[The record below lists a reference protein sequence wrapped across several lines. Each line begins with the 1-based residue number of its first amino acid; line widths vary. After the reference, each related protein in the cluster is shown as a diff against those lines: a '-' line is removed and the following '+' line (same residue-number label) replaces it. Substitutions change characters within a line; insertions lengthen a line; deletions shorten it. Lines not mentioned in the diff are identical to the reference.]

1 MKRVEL
7 NITGMTCDDCVAK
20 VKGAL
25 EGIKGVTDV
34 GVSLEKAMAWL
45 NAPPNVS
52 PDELVGAVEN
62 AGYHATVPAGAE
74 EAPPAPSKQAQE
86 LVIIGGGSAGFA
98 AAIRAW
104 ELGARV
110 TIIEHSTIGGTCVN
124 IGCVPTKTLIR
135 AAQTYY
141 RSFHHN
147 FDGISARPAPL
158 DFKKVIG
165 QKDALVSTLRK
176 EKYEKVLDSYKGMR
190 YIKGHAMMK
199 RDGNGRITVDVGK
212 ETLKP
217 DKLIIATGAHPWVPP
232 IEGLDKI
239 KYLTS
244 TEALAL
250 KKLPREL
257 IIIGGSAVGL
267 EFAQI
272 FSRFGSKVYVIEAMP
287 NVLPPEGEEVG
298 NTIAGYLEQEGIEFF
313 TGSMVKMVRYNGEY
327 TVNLEINGRACSI
340 KAGQLL
346 VATGRRANTEGFG
359 IKESGIE
366 VGKKSEIKV
375 DQYLRT
381 SHPDVYAAGDVIGDP
396 MFVYV
401 AAYAATTAAEN
412 ALSGNRQVFDLS
424 VLPRVTFT
432 DPQVASVGLTEEQAK
447 SQGIDYKSSRLDM
460 KYVPRALAAR
470 DTRGFVRLVAQ
481 KDTGRLLGAQIVSS
495 EAGEMIMETTLS
507 IKYNIAISQ
516 LAARMHPYLTLS
528 EGIKLAAQSFERD
541 VSKLSCC
548 SA

>member
-1 MKRVEL
+1 MKKIEL
-7 NITGMTCDDCVAK
+7 NITGMTCEHCVSK

-25 EGIKGVTDV
+25 EGIEGVTDV

-45 NAPPNVS
+45 NAPAGVS

-62 AGYHATVPAGAE
+62 AGYHATVPTGT
-74 EAPPAPSKQAQE
+74 EAPLAAPKQAKE

-98 AAIRAW
+98 AAIKAW
-104 ELGARV
+104 ELGAGV
-110 TIIEHSTIGGTCVN
+110 TIVEHSTIGGTCVN

-141 RSFHHN
+141 QSFHHN
-147 FDGISARPAPL
+147 FEGINASPGPL
-158 DFKKVIG
+158 DFKRIIA

-190 YIKGHAMMK
+190 YIKGHAMIK
-199 RDGNGRITVDVGK
+199 RDNEGRITVDAGK
-212 ETLKP
+212 ETLRP

-250 KKLPREL
+250 ERLPKEL

-272 FSRFGSKVYVIEAMP
+272 FSRFGSKVYVIEAVP
-287 NVLPPEGEEVG
+287 YVLPPEGKEAG
-298 NTIAGYLEQEGIEFF
+298 NAIAGYLGQEGLWFF
-313 TGSMVKMVRYNGEY
+313 TGARINMVRYNGEY
-327 TVNLEINGRACSI
+327 TVDFEMNGEPHSLN
-340 KAGQLL
+340 AGQLL
-346 VATGRRANTEGFG
+346 VATGRRANTTGFG
-359 IKESGIE
+359 IEESGIRL
-366 VGKKSEIKV
+366 GKKGEIEV
-375 DQYLRT
+375 DQYLQT
-381 SHPDVYAAGDVIGDP
+381 SHPDVYAVGDVIGDP

-447 SQGIDYKSSRLDM
+447 AQGIDYRSSRLDM
-460 KYVPRALAAR
+460 KYVPRSIAAR
-470 DTRGFVRLVAQ
+470 DTRGFVRLVAER
-481 KDTGRLLGAQIVSS
+481 DTGRLCGAQIVST
-495 EAGEMIMETTLS
+495 EAGEMIMEATLS
-507 IKYNIAISQ
+507 IKYNITISE